1 MRRYELV
8 ALIKTESNLE
18 QVVNNIKN
26 IVDENNAHIEDK
38 LFTNN
43 QKLALTHPIKGHEF
57 FQRYEA
63 NVFFED
69 NEDVKEVNDKIGLI
83 DGILR
88 YIIYFAE

>member
-26 IVDENNAHIEDK
+26 IVEENNAHIEDK

-43 QKLALTHPIKGHEF
+43 QKLAYPIEGHEF
-57 FQRYEA
+57 SHRYEA

>member
-18 QVVNNIKN
+18 QVVNSIKN
-26 IVDENNAHIEDK
+26 IVEKNNAHIEDR

-43 QKLALTHPIKGHEF
+43 QKLAYPIVGHEF
-57 FQRYEA
+57 SNRYEA
-63 NVFFED
+63 DVFFEN

-88 YIIYFAE
+88 HIIYLSR

>member
-26 IVDENNAHIEDK
+26 IVEKNNAHIEDR

-43 QKLALTHPIKGHEF
+43 QKLAYPIEGHEF
-57 FQRYEA
+57 STRYEA
-63 NVFFED
+63 DVFFED
-69 NEDVKEVNDKIGLI
+69 NEKDVKEVNDKIGEI
-83 DGILR
+83 EGILR

>member
-26 IVDENNAHIEDK
+26 IVEENNAHIEDK

-43 QKLALTHPIKGHEF
+43 QKLAYPIEGHEF
-57 FQRYEA
+57 STKYEA
-63 NVFFED
+63 DVFFED
-69 NEDVKEVNDKIGLI
+69 NEKDVKEVNDKIGFI
-83 DGILR
+83 DGILY
-88 YIIYFAE
+88 YIIYFAK

>member
-8 ALIKTESNLE
+8 ALIKMESNLE

-26 IVDENNAHIEDK
+26 IVEKNNAHIEDK
-38 LFTNN
+38 LFANN
-43 QKLALTHPIKGHEF
+43 QKLASIIGHEF
-57 FQRYEA
+57 SHRYEA
-63 NVFFED
+63 DVFFED
-69 NEDVKEVNDKIGLI
+69 NEDVKEVNDKIGDI

>member
-26 IVDENNAHIEDK
+26 IVEKNNAHIEDS

-43 QKLALTHPIKGHEF
+43 QKLAYPIVGHEF
-57 FQRYEA
+57 SNRYEA
-63 NVFFED
+63 DVFFED
-69 NEDVKEVNDKIGLI
+69 NENVKEVNDKIGLI

-88 YIIYFAE
+88 HIIYFAE

>member
-26 IVDENNAHIEDK
+26 IVEKNNAHIEDR

-43 QKLALTHPIKGHEF
+43 QKLAYTIVGHEF
-57 FQRYEA
+57 SNRYEA
-63 NVFFED
+63 DVFFKD
-69 NEDVKEVNDKIGLI
+69 NKDVKEVNDKIGLI
-83 DGILR
+83 EGILR
-88 YIIYFAE
+88 HIIYLA

>member
-26 IVDENNAHIEDK
+26 LVEENNAHIEDR

-43 QKLALTHPIKGHEF
+43 QKLAYPIVGHEF
-57 FQRYEA
+57 ANRYEA
-63 NVFFED
+63 DIFFED
-69 NEDVKEVNDKIGLI
+69 NKDVKKVNERLCITDGL
-83 DGILR
+83 LR
-88 YIIYFAE
+88 FLLYVGE